1 MKNIELPK
9 LVFKYALKSKLLF
22 SVKTSQMI
30 VLLLGLLLHGI
41 TNAQADLCANAGVVT
56 CGTSLT
62 GQTNVGATNDAFPAC
77 NTNGTLATG
86 APNVWYTF
94 VGTGQSVTV
103 SLCANTSF
111 DSEVGIFSGSCG
123 ALVCVAG
130 NDNDFCGTSDESV
143 TFTSVA
149 GTNYFIMVQGH
160 ASATGTFTL
169 DVTCA
174 APPADPCTPIETIAC
189 ESPKT
194 VTLSGAGAGWSPNS
208 CGFSTPGAEKVYSF
222 TPTVTGMHTL
232 QVTATNS
239 SFIDYFY
246 KAASGGCSS
255 TGWNCIDDVSTAS
268 SVTFGPLTAGT
279 TYLILLDDENT
290 STSTATFQI
299 NCPAPPV
306 DPCAS
311 PLESI
316 TCESP
321 KTATLSGA
329 GGGWSPNNCGFST
342 PGAEKVY
349 SFTPTVTGIH
359 TLQVTVT
366 DATYIDYFYK
376 DASGS
381 CSSTGWTC
389 LDDISSPTSTTF
401 GPLTAGTTYLILLD
415 DETTTATTH
424 TFRINCPVSCP
435 TLTTVPP
442 NVTIVNSI
450 CGGNCTRSG
459 GSITAP
465 LSPCP
470 AGSTLQYNVNNTG
483 WTTSLPA
490 YAQDGPVQSIITRC
504 NCNNDNNVN
513 SPNSSPV
520 ITDPGQCTGNCG
532 LTHNSGSVG
541 GCSSTANISATVV
554 TLTSENC
561 YYTSSYTND
570 QLAFAQKTICGN
582 GSITAQVTSIT
593 GGLGWAGVTMRE
605 SNAAGAKKA
614 QLMTNLSSF
623 SRREFRITT
632 NGQAYPQQF
641 PSQNRYW
648 LRITRTGN
656 QFSMFISQ
664 NGSSWSLNGVQNIT
678 MGDCIEV
685 GLVVT
690 NYTANSTVTANF
702 ANVSVTGG
710 GIMRPAINT
719 QEDILAIADFSI
731 LPNPT
736 NGLVEIDLS
745 SYHQRNVEM
754 ELYNLQGKLLRSI
767 NIESTTGK
775 EEVDLTTFASGMYLI
790 RVRAEG
796 VPDVTKRVVLN
807 SNY

>member
-1 MKNIELPK
+1 
-9 LVFKYALKSKLLF
+9 
-22 SVKTSQMI
+22 
-30 VLLLGLLLHGI
+30 
-41 TNAQADLCANAGVVT
+41 
-56 CGTSLT
+56 
-62 GQTNVGATNDAFPAC
+62 
-77 NTNGTLATG
+77 
-86 APNVWYTF
+86 
-94 VGTGQSVTV
+94 
-103 SLCANTSF
+103 
-111 DSEVGIFSGSCG
+111 
-123 ALVCVAG
+123 
-130 NDNDFCGTSDESV
+130 
-143 TFTSVA
+143 
-149 GTNYFIMVQGH
+149 
-160 ASATGTFTL
+160 
-169 DVTCA
+169 
-174 APPADPCTPIETIAC
+174 
-189 ESPKT
+189 
-194 VTLSGAGAGWSPNS
+194 
-208 CGFSTPGAEKVYSF
+208 
-222 TPTVTGMHTL
+222 
-232 QVTATNS
+232 
-239 SFIDYFY
+239 
-246 KAASGGCSS
+246 
-255 TGWNCIDDVSTAS
+255 
-268 SVTFGPLTAGT
+268 
-279 TYLILLDDENT
+279 
-290 STSTATFQI
+290 
-299 NCPAPPV
+299 
-306 DPCAS
+306 
-311 PLESI
+311 
-316 TCESP
+316 
-321 KTATLSGA
+321 
-329 GGGWSPNNCGFST
+329 
-342 PGAEKVY
+342 
-349 SFTPTVTGIH
+349 
-359 TLQVTVT
+359 

-483 WTTSLPA
+483 WTTSLPT

-541 GCSSTANISATVV
+541 GCASTANISATVV

-767 NIESTTGK
+767 NIESVKGK
-775 EEVDLTTFASGMYLI
+775 EEIDLTSFANGMYLI

-796 VPDVTKRVVLN
+796 IPDVTKRVVLN
-807 SNY
+807 SN

>member
-1 MKNIELPK
+1 MKNIELPE

-41 TNAQADLCANAGVVT
+41 SNAQADLCANAGVVT

-62 GQTNVGATNDAFPAC
+62 GQTNVGATNDAFPTC

-94 VGTGQSVTV
+94 VGTGQVVTV
-103 SLCANTSF
+103 SLCANTNF
-111 DSEVGIFSGSCG
+111 DSEIGMFSGSCG

-130 NDNDFCGTSDESV
+130 NDNDACGSSDETV
-143 TFTSVA
+143 TFNTVA
-149 GTNYFIMVQGH
+149 GTNYFFMIQGH
-160 ASATGTFTL
+160 GSSTGTFTL

-255 TGWNCIDDVSTAS
+255 TGWNCIDDVSVPLSA
-268 SVTFGPLTAGT
+268 TFGPLTAGT

-290 STSTATFQI
+290 TTSTTDFQI

-349 SFTPTVTGIH
+349 SFIPTVSGIH

-483 WTTSLPA
+483 WTTSLPT

-541 GCSSTANISATVV
+541 GCASTANISATVV

-767 NIESTTGK
+767 HIESTTGK

-796 VPDVTKRVVLN
+796 VPDVTKRVVVN
-807 SNY
+807 SN